1 MTISTDKI
9 RELRQRTGAGV
20 LDTKNALDE
29 TGGDV
34 EAALQLLRERGL
46 AKAAKKATRQA
57 SQGHVIAY
65 VHGDPGRIGV
75 LLEINCE
82 TDFVARTEGFRHLAH
97 DVTMQIAAANP
108 LWVREEDV
116 PEDALALERH
126 TALAQLADEKK
137 PPEVLERIVSGK
149 LSKWLDEVVLLRQ
162 SFIRDDSVTVG
173 QLITNAVAEMGENI
187 VVRRFVRFELGETS

>member
-1 MTISTDKI
+1 MTISTEKI
-9 RELRQRTGAGV
+9 KELRQRTGAGV
-20 LDTKNALDE
+20 LDTKNALEE

-82 TDFVARTEGFRHLAH
+82 TDFVARTDGFRQLAH

-137 PPEVLERIVSGK
+137 PPEVLERIVNGK

-162 SFIRDDSVTVG
+162 PFIRDDGVTVG
-173 QLITNAVAEMGENI
+173 QMITNAVAEMGENI
-187 VVRRFVRFELGETS
+187 VVRRFVRFELGEAS